1 MGIEKSLE
9 DTPGD
14 DSIARVTGCDP
25 QTATP
30 QWDGGDEAMKDMGGY
45 ADCCGASEADEPCPY
60 RPPTAEEV
68 ARFSRKQEER
78 A

>member
-1 MGIEKSLE
+1 MGTEKSLE

-14 DSIARVTGCDP
+14 DSMARAAGCDP
-25 QTATP
+25 QTTMS
-30 QWDGGDEAMKDMGGY
+30 QWGGGGEAMKDMGGY
-45 ADCCGASEADEPCPY
+45 ADCCGASEADEACPY

-68 ARFSRKQEER
+68 ARFSRKQEGR